1 MKEIREQTEREFIK
15 TQNGMKI
22 ETITLLGKNQNNNQ
36 GEKHLIYFIGGNR
49 ALSPSKDYSQN
60 WNWATE
66 QGITVHLFNYPGLG
80 LSKNTSLIR
89 SNRVKSGIAVV
100 TNLLE
105 KGIKPDDIILFGDCL
120 GGHVA
125 AEVHK
130 NFKYK
135 DIHLRCIVSNAAS
148 SLKQASLYYF
158 GFIAK
163 LKIFLAPI
171 IKLVLKIFGCH
182 WKTYKIV
189 NSITPYT
196 MYFNR
201 EGDKTIKQPVQLA
214 TKIEKIEQSGRRKDY
229 QKKEIF
235 EDFEEYEGFFKQHT
249 TLRKNDKCID
259 SKKADKDIHKLPITC
274 LKSSNKTDYTFP
286 ELISLYIYI
295 TDEYFSKY
303 GSLNNEEKIKAFKES
318 KFYKD
323 FSSCKNS
330 KDFLHNYMKKQE
342 RPSMSFQHVIIES
355 GEKKTFLNKSKK
367 ASCS

>member
-15 TQNGMKI
+15 TQNGMTI
-22 ETITLLGKNQNNNQ
+22 ETMTLLGKNQNNNR

-49 ALSPSKDYSQN
+49 ALSPGKDYFQN

-80 LSKNTSLIR
+80 LSKNNSLIR
-89 SNRVKSGIAVV
+89 SNRVKSGVAVV

-171 IKLVLKIFGCH
+171 IKLVLKILGCH

-201 EGDKTIKQPVQLA
+201 EGDKTIKQPAQLA
-214 TKIEKIEQSGRRKDY
+214 TEIEKIDQSGRRKDY
-229 QKKEIF
+229 QKKKYLKI
-235 EDFEEYEGFFKQHT
+235 
-249 TLRKNDKCID
+249 LRNM
-259 SKKADKDIHKLPITC
+259 
-274 LKSSNKTDYTFP
+274 
-286 ELISLYIYI
+286 
-295 TDEYFSKY
+295 
-303 GSLNNEEKIKAFKES
+303 KAFL
-318 KFYKD
+318 
-323 FSSCKNS
+323 SS
-330 KDFLHNYMKKQE
+330 
-342 RPSMSFQHVIIES
+342 I
-355 GEKKTFLNKSKK
+355 
-367 ASCS
+367 